1 MKCIASGKS
10 LHKLSMSVI
19 FDSHYMDSMTTY
31 KLKYFFSENYTFSRM
46 DKDVSYV
53 IVIENNLLKKG
64 GYGCILN
71 YYASKGCAKPTRTFD
86 LLFRLLKNA

>member
-19 FDSHYMDSMTTY
+19 FDSHYMDSMTTD

-64 GYGCILN
+64 DMGAFLIIMLPRVVQN
-71 YYASKGCAKPTRTFD
+71 QRE
-86 LLFRLLKNA
+86 LLTCYFVY

>member
-64 GYGCILN
+64 DMGAFLIIMLPRVVQN
-71 YYASKGCAKPTRTFD
+71 QRE
-86 LLFRLLKNA
+86 LLTCYFVY